1 MGTPLDVMRTQFG
14 GSQAP
19 DGTVWVT
26 VTHQVGNASFT
37 YGIPLAD
44 AETIATAFRDQVL
57 DAAAKLRRQQ
67 SGLVVAAA
75 PVDSTAVKFNRAAE
89 AARRAHRGH

>member
-1 MGTPLDVMRTQFG
+1 MENMRTQFG

-19 DGTVWVT
+19 DGSLWVT
-26 VTHQVGNASFT
+26 VSHQVGNASFT

-44 AETIATAFRDQVL
+44 AETIAHAFRDQVL

-67 SGLVVAAA
+67 SGLVVAGPA
-75 PVDSTAVKFNRAAE
+75 PDSTAVKFNRAAE